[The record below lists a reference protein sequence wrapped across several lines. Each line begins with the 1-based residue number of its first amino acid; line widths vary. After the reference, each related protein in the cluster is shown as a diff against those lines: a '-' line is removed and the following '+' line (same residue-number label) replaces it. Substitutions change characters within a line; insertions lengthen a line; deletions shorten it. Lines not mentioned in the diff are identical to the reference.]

1 MAEPLVLLKLT
12 RSVTRCFVAYNLI
25 IADINNCTLIA
36 MINDL
41 HV

>member
-12 RSVTRCFVAYNLI
+12 RCFVAYNLI
-25 IADINNCTLIA
+25 TADINNSTLIA